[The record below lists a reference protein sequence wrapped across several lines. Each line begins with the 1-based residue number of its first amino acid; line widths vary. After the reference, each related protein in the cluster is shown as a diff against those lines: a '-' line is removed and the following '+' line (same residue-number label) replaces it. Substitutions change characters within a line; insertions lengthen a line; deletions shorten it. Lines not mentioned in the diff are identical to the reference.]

1 MTQNVSAGP
10 TPRRSFVGFLLA
22 VPALVAA
29 SRSFG
34 QRGRGTVEGLAERR
48 GRRIVTGVDAQG
60 RSVVESDQPII
71 PADAPADKPASADFW
86 VTRHLPTALGGQLEP
101 SGDWKGGNQ
110 APPGGVIGRILTW
123 PSGFSYRR
131 HTTPTMDFIIVI
143 SGQLELVLDSET
155 RVLVAGDVAVQRGT
169 PHAWRVAGP
178 DPCTFVG
185 IMLDA
190 TTSK

>member
-10 TPRRSFVGFLLA
+10 TPRRSFIGFLLA
-22 VPALVAA
+22 VPSLIAGPRSVVPHGSVA
-29 SRSFG
+29 
-34 QRGRGTVEGLAERR
+34 GLTERR

-60 RSVVESDQPII
+60 RSVVESDQPLIS
-71 PADAPADKPASADFW
+71 PDAPADKPAGADFW
-86 VTRHLPTALGGQLEP
+86 VTRHLPAALTGQLEP
-101 SGDWKGGNQ
+101 SADWKGGNQ
-110 APPGGVIGRILTW
+110 APPGGVVGRILTW

-131 HTTPTMDFIIVI
+131 HATPTMDFIIVV

-155 RVLVAGDVAVQRGT
+155 KLLGAGDVVVQRGT

-178 DPCTFVG
+178 NPCTFVG

-190 TTSK
+190 ATPK